1 MLAPQRA
8 TAAAGEAA
16 GPAAAAAGD
25 ALAGN
30 SGSSS
35 AGRVIARTFEY
46 AVQTPVLPSQ
56 LSIAVGQ
63 FAVLPYAEL
72 LAAAGT
78 AGVSLPPGAPII
90 NVFALKDAASPAAAA
105 AAAADGSTQAAASQ
119 QQRGSSAARSSS
131 DGKGGLNPARGS
143 SNAAAAADGASH
155 GLSHERLRLL
165 ADTLKPLAVLL
176 RACDKVLNSSL
187 PWGHLQVAVLPEA
200 LMLQPWQVGGLA
212 GYNRCL
218 SLQSA
223 CPAILFSRQ
232 PGCCAVDC
240 YVRPGGG
247 IAA

>member
-1 MLAPQRA
+1 MAVCSGQLLQQTCMLAPQPA
-8 TAAAGEAA
+8 AAAGEAA
-16 GPAAAAAGD
+16 AASAAGD
-25 ALAGN
+25 SALAGTSN
-30 SGSSS
+30 GSSSS

-72 LAAAGT
+72 LAAAGN
-78 AGVSLPPGAPII
+78 AGVSLPAGAPII
-90 NVFALKDAASPAAAA
+90 NVFALKDAATTPAA

-119 QQRGSSAARSSS
+119 QPGGSRNSNAARNSS
-131 DGKGGLNPARGS
+131 DGKGTNHARGS
-143 SNAAAAADGASH
+143 SSSSAAGSDGASH

-200 LMLQPWQVGGLA
+200 LMLQPWQVGG
-212 GYNRCL
+212 C
-218 SLQSA
+218 
-223 CPAILFSRQ
+223 
-232 PGCCAVDC
+232 
-240 YVRPGGG
+240 
-247 IAA
+247 